1 MELTGHVSGGVVV
14 FDADAQLPEGT
25 QVRILPVADAEPKT
39 LAQRLQNVIG
49 KATSLPAD
57 MAAQHDHYIHGA
69 PKR

>member
-1 MELTGHVSGGVVV
+1 MELTGHVAGGVVV

-25 QVRILPVADAEPKT
+25 LVRILPVASPEPKT

-49 KATSLPAD
+49 KATDLPPD
-57 MAAQHDHYIHGA
+57 MAAQHDHYIHGV